1 MTQNRTKYLDAGL
14 LALSAVALWV
24 SWSNFLPLIQ
34 KHGFVGATLVFWDL
48 VRVNEAARFITTDA
62 FVLGVLSCWW
72 LLGEAKRLGMRSAWG
87 YIAASL
93 FIGIS
98 FAFPLFLVH
107 RNRLMARLE
116 TDRPTVRLST
126 FDKALM
132 SAITALTFGYMVLK
146 LPH

>member
-1 MTQNRTKYLDAGL
+1 MIQNRTKYLDAGL
-14 LALSAVALWV
+14 LVLSAVALWV
-24 SWSNFLPLIQ
+24 SWSNFLPLIE
-34 KHGFVGATLVFWDL
+34 KHGFVGATLIFWEL

-72 LLGEAKRLGMRSAWG
+72 LLGEAKRLGMKSAWA

-107 RNRLMARLE
+107 RNHLMARTEPDPKPL
-116 TDRPTVRLST
+116 RLST
-126 FDKALM
+126 LDIAAM
-132 SAITALTFGYMVLK
+132 SAITALTFGYMVLM